1 MHNVKVDTQTCWP
14 TFEAGQNGQ
23 TNEGTNE
30 RMDVGNRNV
39 LPITNRRQMI

>member
-23 TNEGTNE
+23 ANE
-30 RMDVGNRNV
+30 RTDVGNRNV
-39 LPITNRRQMI
+39 LPLPIVDR